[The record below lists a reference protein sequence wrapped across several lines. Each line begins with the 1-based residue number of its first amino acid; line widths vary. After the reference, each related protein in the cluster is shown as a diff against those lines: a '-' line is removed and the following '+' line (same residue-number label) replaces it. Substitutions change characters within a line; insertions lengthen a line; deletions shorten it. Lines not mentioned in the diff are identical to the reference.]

1 MVFHGICKVLGL
13 GAAMT
18 CSSTVLL
25 EKSLF
30 WGQQCLNMSDLGF
43 FIRIIISLMLVA
55 NSEWVVMIIF
65 NRDAT
70 GYRVMIEMSEE
81 TGLKF

>member
-1 MVFHGICKVLGL
+1 ML
-13 GAAMT
+13 GAATT

-43 FIRIIISLMLVA
+43 FIRMLVA

-70 GYRVMIEMSEE
+70 GYRVRIEMSEE
-81 TGLKF
+81 TGLTF

>member
-1 MVFHGICKVLGL
+1 MFFHGICKVLG
-13 GAAMT
+13 AATT

-43 FIRIIISLMLVA
+43 FIRMLVA

-70 GYRVMIEMSEE
+70 GYRVRIEMSEE
-81 TGLKF
+81 TGLTF

>member
-1 MVFHGICKVLGL
+1 MVFHGICKVLG
-13 GAAMT
+13 AATT

-43 FIRIIISLMLVA
+43 FIRMLVA

-70 GYRVMIEMSEE
+70 GYRVRIEMSEE
-81 TGLKF
+81 TGLTF